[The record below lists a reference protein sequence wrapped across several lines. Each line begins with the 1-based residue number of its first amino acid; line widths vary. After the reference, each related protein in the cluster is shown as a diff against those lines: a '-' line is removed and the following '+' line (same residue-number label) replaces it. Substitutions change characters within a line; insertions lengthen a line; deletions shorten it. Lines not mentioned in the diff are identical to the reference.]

1 MDGEIMKQILDWK
14 SFLLP
19 YEMAVSGFIMKLRA
33 IKKEYILKGESSPIE
48 IVSGRVKTVPSILEK
63 ANRLGIKY
71 VDISNL
77 LYDIAGVRI
86 ICKYLE
92 DVYKV
97 YELLKS
103 RKDVEIFMVKDYITN
118 PKPSGYRSLHILAK
132 YRAETID
139 GAIPINIE
147 FQIRTHAMHLWAT
160 IEHSLKY
167 KYYQEIPE
175 NIQERLIEASKASM
189 QLDEEMSKI
198 HQAILETKVSKV
210 RGEEWEDDEV
220 DFFLDSFK

>member
-1 MDGEIMKQILDWK
+1 MKQILDWK

-103 RKDVEIFMVKDYITN
+103 RKDVEIFMVKDYIEN

-147 FQIRTHAMHLWAT
+147 FQIRTHAMHLWAS

-167 KYYQEIPE
+167 KYYRDIPM
-175 NIQERLIEASKASM
+175 NIKERLVEAANVTR

-198 HQAILETKVSKV
+198 HNEILQTQIEKMRSSDT
-210 RGEEWEDDEV
+210 EDDEV
-220 DFFLDSFK
+220 DFDLDDFKMV

>member
-1 MDGEIMKQILDWK
+1 MKQILDWK

-19 YEMAVSGFIMKLRA
+19 YEMAVNGFIMKLRA

-71 VDISNL
+71 VDIPNL

-97 YELLKS
+97 YDLLKS
-103 RKDVEIFMVKDYITN
+103 RKDVEIFMVKDYISN

-147 FQIRTHAMHLWAT
+147 FQIRTHAMHLWAS

-167 KYYQEIPE
+167 KYYRDIPM
-175 NIQERLIEASKASM
+175 NIKERLVEAANVTK

-198 HQAILETKVSKV
+198 HNEILQTQIKKMRSSDI
-210 RGEEWEDDEV
+210 EDDEV
-220 DFFLDSFK
+220 DFDLDDFKMV